1 MIIVVVRLAIN
12 HILDLSVNQVF
23 LNTNLK
29 YTVMQH
35 YSIFVSSHPNLPE
48 PN

>member
-1 MIIVVVRLAIN
+1 MVVRLAIN

-23 LNTNLK
+23 LRRNLK
-29 YTVMQH
+29 HTVVRH
-35 YSIFVSSHPNLPE
+35 YSIFVSSHQNLPE